1 MIVNEVTT
9 GIIAIIAAYLVG
21 SFPSA
26 YVVTRMVSGRDIRQL
41 GSGNVGAHNT
51 YRELGMAAAV
61 LVAILDVGKGAV
73 AVVIAHL
80 LMGVPLYQLNAVV
93 LLAGIAVVAG
103 HMWSIYL
110 RFTGGNGLGASV
122 GVFIIVLPW
131 EFLIFI
137 PVFFILVLLTRNVVL
152 STNIGLLSVP
162 VSAWFLEKEWLY
174 VVFCIILLVLLV
186 LNFIPTAVNALVKAG
201 NRQNM
206 ADELLRRNKNQ

>member
-61 LVAILDVGKGAV
+61 LVAILDVGKGAA

-186 LNFIPTAVNALVKAG
+186 LNFIPTAVNALVEAG
-201 NRQNM
+201 TRQNM
-206 ADELLRRNKNQ
+206 ADKLLRRNKNQ

>member
-61 LVAILDVGKGAV
+61 LVAILDVGKGAA

>member
-9 GIIAIIAAYLVG
+9 GIITIIVAYMVG

-26 YVVTRMVSGRDIRQL
+26 YLVTRLMSGRDIRQL

-51 YRELGMAAAV
+51 YREIGMVAAI
-61 LVAILDVGKGAV
+61 LVAILDVGKGAAAV
-73 AVVIAHL
+73 ALAHL
-80 LMGVPLYQLNAVV
+80 LMDIPLYQLNTVV
-93 LLAGIAVVAG
+93 LLAGIAAVAG

-122 GVFIIVLPW
+122 GVLVIVLPW

-137 PVFFILVLLTRNVVL
+137 PVFFVLVLLTRNVVL

-186 LNFIPTAVNALVKAG
+186 LNFIPTAMNALVKAG

-206 ADELLRRNKNQ
+206 ADELLRREKNQ

>member
-1 MIVNEVTT
+1 MIVNEVIT
-9 GIIAIIAAYLVG
+9 GIIAIIVAYLIG

-26 YVVTRMVSGRDIRQL
+26 YVVTRLMSGRDIRQL
-41 GSGNVGAHNT
+41 GSGNVGAHNI

-61 LVAILDVGKGAV
+61 LVAILDVGKGAA

-186 LNFIPTAVNALVKAG
+186 LNFIPTAVNALVEAG
-201 NRQNM
+201 TRQNM
-206 ADELLRRNKNQ
+206 ADKLLRRNKNQ